1 MAKIIRKKRTLRI
14 ERVAIVLFVF
24 ACGLSLV
31 SSLFLRS
38 YNNSL
43 SMQVQK
49 METEIAKLET
59 ANEAVQV
66 AIQNLS
72 TKDRVLTVAT
82 EEGLTMNSVNVVTI
96 AAGE

>member
-1 MAKIIRKKRTLRI
+1 
-14 ERVAIVLFVF
+14 
-24 ACGLSLV
+24 
-31 SSLFLRS
+31 
-38 YNNSL
+38 
-43 SMQVQK
+43 

-96 AAGE
+96 AGGE